1 MSRNSSAR
9 YYEKNKERL
18 HIKLLKHK
26 IFFLKMQKNVSIWLQ
41 TIKSSLIIKN
51 KIWLSIEK
59 NIIKYGKIESR
70 HKLIVIRDF
79 CQATIRN
86 IFSV

>member
-1 MSRNSSAR
+1 MVAND
-9 YYEKNKERL
+9 
-18 HIKLLKHK
+18 K
-26 IFFLKMQKNVSIWLQ
+26 IFLK
-41 TIKSSLIIKN
+41 IKN

-86 IFSV
+86 IFFSINMKKLFFEISALG

>member
-1 MSRNSSAR
+1 MVAND
-9 YYEKNKERL
+9 
-18 HIKLLKHK
+18 K
-26 IFFLKMQKNVSIWLQ
+26 IFLK
-41 TIKSSLIIKN
+41 IKN

-59 NIIKYGKIESR
+59 NIKYGKIESR